1 MIEILLSL
9 IGGLKGLIVGG
20 LGLLGGIFAFY
31 YKTKFNRERQEKEE
45 YRQANRM
52 HEAKEEVHRQDQ
64 ATDATVEQQINEV
77 RDRVDKAPNQEEAA
91 NEMGQVLNDY
101 FNSGK

>member
-9 IGGLKGLIVGG
+9 FGGLKGLIVGG
-20 LGLLGGIFAFY
+20 LGLLGGVYALY

-64 ATDATVEQQINEV
+64 AQDAKVEQKINEV
-77 RDRVDKAPNQEEAA
+77 RDRLDKAPNQEEAA
-91 NEMGQVLNDY
+91 NAVSGAINDY
-101 FNSGK
+101 FGGNR